1 VSEHL
6 PVSYPLRVA
15 DLATRKPTRFD
26 LSPNEADC
34 ALIAALI
41 GISAVRKLR
50 FKGELRPAGKHDF
63 TLEAQLGATVV
74 QPCVVSL
81 APVTTR
87 IDEPVIRRYINGL
100 EQPDA
105 DETEIPEDDSIEPL
119 PDVID
124 VGAVLLEALA
134 LALPPYPRAKGAD
147 LGEAVFA
154 APGTAPL
161 RNEDLRPFAG
171 LAGLRDKLTDTS
183 GTDGSGG
190 ENDAG

>member
-1 VSEHL
+1 MSEHL
-6 PVSYPLRVA
+6 PVSHPLRVA

-26 LSPNEADC
+26 LAPTEADC

-41 GISAVRKLR
+41 GISALRKLR

-87 IDEPVIRRYINGL
+87 IDETVLRRYINGL
-100 EQPDA
+100 DQPA
-105 DETEIPEDDSIEPL
+105 GEEVEIPEDDSIEPL

-124 VGAVLLEALA
+124 IGAVLLEALA
-134 LALPPYPRAKGAD
+134 LALPSYPRAKGAD
-147 LGEAVFA
+147 IGEAVFA

-161 RNEDLRPFAG
+161 RDVDLRPFAG
-171 LAGLRDKLTDTS
+171 LAGLRDKLAGPS
-183 GTDGSGG
+183 GGDGSGG